1 MLLTVL
7 KVLNHMKRKYKLLS
21 LFLITTVLTTSCAT
35 ITRSEFDSF
44 VINANVSN
52 VSIDTSHGYSCT
64 TPCAMNLPRNIPFTV
79 TATKPG
85 YCKVEARVG
94 SSSAPGGSLAM
105 AGNVIAG
112 GVVGAIVDSNRG
124 STKSLFP
131 NPLNIIMEEC

>member
-1 MLLTVL
+1 
-7 KVLNHMKRKYKLLS
+7 MKRKYKLISFFLLTS
-21 LFLITTVLTTSCAT
+21 LLMTSCAT
-35 ITRSEFDSF
+35 ITRSQFDGF
-44 VINANVSN
+44 VIDANVSN
-52 VSIDTSHGYSCT
+52 VQINTSHGYSCT

-94 SSSAPGGSLAM
+94 SSVSSDGSIAM

-112 GVVGAIVDSNRG
+112 GVVGAIVDSKRG

-131 NPLNIIMEEC
+131 NPLNIVLEEC

>member
-1 MLLTVL
+1 
-7 KVLNHMKRKYKLLS
+7 MKRKYKYLGSFILAS
-21 LFLITTVLTTSCAT
+21 ILVTSCAT
-35 ITRSEFDSF
+35 ISRSQFDGF

-64 TPCAMNLPRNIPFTV
+64 TPCAMNLPRNFSFTV

-94 SSSAPGGSLAM
+94 SSTTSEGSLAM

-112 GVVGAIVDSNRG
+112 GVVGAIVDSKRG

>member
-1 MLLTVL
+1 MQSVL
-7 KVLNHMKRKYKLLS
+7 KVLNLMKRKYKFLSFILLTGV
-21 LFLITTVLTTSCAT
+21 LITSCAT
-35 ITRSEFDSF
+35 ITRSQFDGF

-52 VSIDTSHGYSCT
+52 VKIDTSHGYSCT

-85 YCKVEARVG
+85 YCKAEARVA
-94 SSSAPGGSLAM
+94 SSTTSEGSLAM

-112 GVVGAIVDSNRG
+112 GVVGAIVDSNKG

-131 NPLNIIMEEC
+131 NPLNIILEEC

>member
-1 MLLTVL
+1 
-7 KVLNHMKRKYKLLS
+7 MKRKYKYLGSFIRASIL
-21 LFLITTVLTTSCAT
+21 VTSCAT
-35 ITRSEFDSF
+35 ISRSQFDGF

-64 TPCAMNLPRNIPFTV
+64 TPCAMNLPRNLSFTV
-79 TATKPG
+79 TATKSG

-94 SSSAPGGSLAM
+94 SSTTSEGSLAM

>member
-1 MLLTVL
+1 MQIVL
-7 KVLNHMKRKYKLLS
+7 WVLNHMKRKYKLISFFLLTS
-21 LFLITTVLTTSCAT
+21 LLMTSCAT
-35 ITRSEFDSF
+35 ITRSQFDGF
-44 VINANVSN
+44 VIDANVSN
-52 VSIDTSHGYSCT
+52 VQINTSHGYSCT

-94 SSSAPGGSLAM
+94 SSVSSDGSIAM

-112 GVVGAIVDSNRG
+112 GVVGAIVDSKRG

-131 NPLNIIMEEC
+131 NPLNIVLEEC

>member
-1 MLLTVL
+1 MQSVSRVL
-7 KVLNHMKRKYKLLS
+7 KHMIRNFKFFI
-21 LFLITTVLTTSCAT
+21 LFVMISTLVSSCAT
-35 ITRSEFDSF
+35 VSRSQFDGF

-64 TPCAMNLPRNIPFTV
+64 TPCAMNLPRNFSFTV

-94 SSSAPGGSLAM
+94 SSITSEGSLAM

>member
-1 MLLTVL
+1 MQIVL
-7 KVLNHMKRKYKLLS
+7 WVLNHMKRKYKLISFFLLTS
-21 LFLITTVLTTSCAT
+21 LLMTSCAT
-35 ITRSEFDSF
+35 ITRSQFDGF
-44 VINANVSN
+44 VINANVSDVQIN
-52 VSIDTSHGYSCT
+52 TSHGYSCT

-94 SSSAPGGSLAM
+94 SSVSSDGSIAM

-112 GVVGAIVDSNRG
+112 GVVGAIVDSKRG

-131 NPLNIIMEEC
+131 NPLNIVLEEC

>member
-1 MLLTVL
+1 
-7 KVLNHMKRKYKLLS
+7 MKRKYKLISFFLLTS
-21 LFLITTVLTTSCAT
+21 LLMTSCAT
-35 ITRSEFDSF
+35 ITRSQFDGF
-44 VINANVSN
+44 VIDANVSN
-52 VSIDTSHGYSCT
+52 VQINTSHGYSCT

-94 SSSAPGGSLAM
+94 SSVSSDGSIAM

-112 GVVGAIVDSNRG
+112 GVVRAIVDSKRG

-131 NPLNIIMEEC
+131 NPLNIVLEEC

>member
-1 MLLTVL
+1 
-7 KVLNHMKRKYKLLS
+7 MKRKYKLLIFF
-21 LFLITTVLTTSCAT
+21 LFIGVLTTSCAT
-35 ITRSEFDSF
+35 ITRSEFDGF

-64 TPCAMNLPRNIPFTV
+64 TPCAMNLPRSFSFTV
-79 TATKPG
+79 TATKSG

-94 SSSAPGGSLAM
+94 SSTTSEGSLAM

-112 GVVGAIVDSNRG
+112 GVVGAIVDSKRG

>member
-1 MLLTVL
+1 
-7 KVLNHMKRKYKLLS
+7 MKRKYKYLGSFILAS
-21 LFLITTVLTTSCAT
+21 ILVTSCAT
-35 ITRSEFDSF
+35 ISRSQFDGF

-64 TPCAMNLPRNIPFTV
+64 TPCAMNLPRNLSFTV
-79 TATKPG
+79 TATKSG

-94 SSSAPGGSLAM
+94 SSTTSEGSLAM